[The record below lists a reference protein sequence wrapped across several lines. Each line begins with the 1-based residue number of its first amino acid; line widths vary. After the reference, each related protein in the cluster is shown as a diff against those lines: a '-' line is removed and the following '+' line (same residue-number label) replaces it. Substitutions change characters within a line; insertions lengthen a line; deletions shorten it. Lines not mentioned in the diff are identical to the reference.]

1 MRTPRVLRPQS
12 GRHTYPWNR
21 VAAASSEHDLK
32 QLHPTRQER
41 RLRSGQV
48 EMPGTD
54 KRIVEVM
61 AHLFGC
67 IGETLQP
74 VLERLRVVEAEVLD
88 VQNGQPLRLEHEL
101 RDLAQ
106 RRRVAAGENALSDPG
121 IEGRGLVAPDEVQQA
136 AAVRAKRSI
145 DH

>member
-1 MRTPRVLRPQS
+1 MRTPRVLRPRS

-21 VAAASSEHDLK
+21 VAAASGEHDLR

-48 EMPGTD
+48 EMPGAD
-54 KRIVEVM
+54 KRIVEVA

-67 IGETLQP
+67 VGETLEP
-74 VLERLRVVEAEVLD
+74 VVQGLRVVEAEVLD
-88 VQNGQPLRLEHEL
+88 VQNRKPLRLEHVL

-106 RRRVAAGENALSDPG
+106 RRRVAAGEDALADPG
-121 IEGRGLVAPDEVQQA
+121 IERGRLVAP
-136 AAVRAKRSI
+136 
-145 DH
+145 